1 MREVSADHKY
11 LYDWRK
17 GIRALNPW
25 VSASEFKHRAT
36 GEKVKIMT
44 FLCSPA
50 SPAQQRPTATD
61 QHLRQVKES
70 RSRPAKWRVCRFV
83 WAGLGCPHDSA
94 LGQGPGGKGEGVGGW
109 AHAKWRRR
117 TNGEWPRYSPLQ
129 DSKLQVQLQ
138 RWRLL
143 GESSPRRPPR
153 RPTPMASGVG
163 RIWEARPKKL
173 VHCFCLPI
181 LLQLQMI
188 V

>member
-1 MREVSADHKY
+1 MREVSADYKY

-61 QHLRQVKES
+61 QHLRQGKES

-83 WAGLGCPHDSA
+83 WAGLGCAH
-94 LGQGPGGKGEGVGGW
+94 LVRGPGGRGREWEDELMLNDGGEQTANGHGT
-109 AHAKWRRR
+109 RRCKI
-117 TNGEWPRYSPLQ
+117 PSF
-129 DSKLQVQLQ
+129 K
-138 RWRLL
+138 
-143 GESSPRRPPR
+143 SSCSVDGSWGNPRRAAR